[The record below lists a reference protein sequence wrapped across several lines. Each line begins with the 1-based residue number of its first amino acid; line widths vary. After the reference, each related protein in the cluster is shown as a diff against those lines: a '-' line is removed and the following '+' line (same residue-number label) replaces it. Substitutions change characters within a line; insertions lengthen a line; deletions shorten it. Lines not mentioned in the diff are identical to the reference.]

1 MAGVA
6 RTIDQV
12 FRAESGAVLA
22 TLIRLTGSFEL
33 AEDALQDA
41 LAAALE
47 RWPDDGVPH
56 SPGAWLTTTARR
68 KALDRLRR
76 RRNADRLGEQVEAE
90 LRRGLEFAGHEPA
103 ASDTDAAAPNSP
115 IGDDR
120 LRLVFTCCHPAL
132 ALEVRVALTLRTLG
146 GLTTAEI
153 ARAFLTSE
161 ATMAQ
166 RLVRAKQKIARA
178 GIAYSV
184 PDAAALPE
192 RLDGVLAVI
201 YLIFN
206 EGYLASAGATAVRRE
221 LCREAIRLARL
232 LCELLPEQPEAR
244 GLLALMLLH
253 DARRDTRTAA
263 DGSLVLL
270 PDQDRSRWDRPQIA
284 EGVAAVTQA
293 LARGEPGPYQ
303 LQAAIAALHAEAASP
318 EATDWRQIWLLYDEL
333 HRRQPSPIV
342 ALNRAVAAGLAPAA
356 GPEVGLRL
364 LAELAEQL
372 HEYPAFHLA
381 RADMLRRV
389 GDLAGARGC
398 YRQAAALADNVQVRE
413 VVARQLQTLG

>member
-6 RTIDQV
+6 RTIEQI

-22 TLIRLTGSFEL
+22 TLIRLAGSFEL

-47 RWPDDGVPH
+47 RWPSDGVPH

-76 RRNADRLGEQVEAE
+76 RRNADRLGEQARAE
-90 LRRGLEFAGHEPA
+90 LGRALEPEEV
-103 ASDTDAAAPNSP
+103 DDSP
-115 IGDDR
+115 DGADGVGPITDDR

-192 RLDGVLAVI
+192 RLEGVLAVI

-221 LCREAIRLARL
+221 LCSEAIRLARL
-232 LCELLPEQPEAR
+232 LCELLPERPEAR

-263 DGSLVLL
+263 DGSLILL
-270 PDQDRSRWDRPQIA
+270 PDQDRSRWDHAQIA
-284 EGVAAVTQA
+284 EGIDALTRA
-293 LARGEPGPYQ
+293 LAQGEPGPYQ
-303 LQAAIAALHAEAASP
+303 LQAAIAALHAEASSP

-342 ALNRAVAAGLAPAA
+342 ALNRAVAAGLTPAA

-364 LAELAEQL
+364 LAELADPL
-372 HEYPAFHLA
+372 HDYPAFHLA
-381 RADMLRRV
+381 RADMLRRL

-398 YRQAAALADNVQVRE
+398 YRQAAGLADNVQVRE
-413 VVARQLQTLG
+413 VVARQLQALDAAN